1 MHNFSGIDPAYY
13 ISLPSF
19 GYDSML
25 YITKST
31 IELPTDINMIHFLEH
46 GKRGG
51 VSFINNRHA
60 TADEDGDIVYID
72 ANNL

>member
-1 MHNFSGIDPAYY
+1 
-13 ISLPSF
+13 
-19 GYDSML
+19 ML
-25 YITKST
+25 HITKST